1 MFKKSHENSD
11 VFTSRYAFF
20 TNLVL
25 SNATDQ
31 IKHWIVIKIVC
42 NKMEFSKSEIKDLLK
57 TFFPN
62 LKEKEIDIIISIS
75 TYQFAKN
82 KEIILNNG
90 RTDKN
95 VILILKGVARA
106 YSITEKG
113 EELNDFIRAEGKL
126 MADARVFGNDIQ
138 ILNIEAIGEIH
149 YLKFNIGKLE
159 ELGYDNR
166 EIMHYYLNI
175 LKEIILTLS
184 YRLNTFV
191 TMTPKERYIDLLL
204 WNPILIES
212 SYDKHLA
219 SFLGITPLTIHRIK
233 KDISRPIK

>member
-1 MFKKSHENSD
+1 
-11 VFTSRYAFF
+11 
-20 TNLVL
+20 
-25 SNATDQ
+25 
-31 IKHWIVIKIVC
+31 
-42 NKMEFSKSEIKDLLK
+42 MEFSNSEIQDLLIK
-57 TFFPN
+57 FYPN
-62 LKEKEIDIIISIS
+62 LKEKEIDIILSIS
-75 TYQFAKN
+75 KYHIAKN
-82 KEIILNNG
+82 KEIILNSG

-95 VILILKGVARA
+95 AILILKGVARA

-126 MADARVFGNDIQ
+126 MADARVFGDDIQ
-138 ILNIEAIGEIH
+138 TLNIEAIGEIH

-159 ELGYDNR
+159 ELGFDNP
-166 EIMHYYLNI
+166 EIMKFYLNS

-191 TMTPKERYIDLLL
+191 TMTPKERYIDLLH

-233 KDISRPIK
+233 KDISKPIK